1 MAKRMSQRNLRLP
14 GSSTG
19 KCSVRICATVLRLSP
34 LGREPAR
41 FLRGVE
47 MSLSDLHYLEDYRS
61 GYNDLI
67 REFFQPSLREAQAY
81 SRAVGYFS
89 SSALEAF
96 GVPLADFVKRDGRIR
111 LVTSVELSASD
122 LEAIRSGTHRQD
134 VCEHRLERI
143 IDEEFAEG
151 VGDGTARLGRLIEL
165 NRLEIRIAVPKEGTG
180 IYHEKIGIFV
190 GDGVYVAFTGS
201 SNESRNAFENN
212 RECIDVFPSWSSPSR
227 AERKRKHFEDLWNCR
242 DRGVDVYTF
251 PEAARKKLLRMCGVK
266 RSFHSIPP
274 AVGDKWHHQDDA
286 VREFLRAKR
295 GVLDMATGTGKTRIA
310 STIIRILFANAEIDT
325 GIVCVDGNDLLDQ
338 WYGELLSI
346 RKRIE
351 QRPPILRE
359 YKNHRQ
365 ISSFCFAPEN
375 SILLS
380 RRESVDKA
388 LKQLS
393 DSQRQRTLL
402 VYDEVHGLGSPGN
415 RKRLRGLSDNIRFR
429 LGLSATPER
438 TYDEEGTK
446 FIEEHI
452 GPVLMRFELGDAI
465 KRGILAPFKYYPLD
479 YEPSERDR
487 ERLKAVFTS
496 HNVRRSSG
504 EPVTDKDLYTRIA
517 AVYKTSDAK
526 IPVFEE
532 FIKNHRELL
541 RRCIVFTHEQDY
553 GIRVSEIIHKFHP
566 GFHTYYTGE
575 DSETLKRFARGEL
588 ECLVTCH
595 RLSEGVDIRSL
606 STVILF
612 SSDKARLETIQRIGR
627 CLRTDPNV
635 PNKVA
640 SIVDFVRRSSDRDSP
655 TSDEER
661 RDWLAKLANVR
672 PGH

>member
-1 MAKRMSQRNLRLP
+1 
-14 GSSTG
+14 
-19 KCSVRICATVLRLSP
+19 
-34 LGREPAR
+34 
-41 FLRGVE
+41 
-47 MSLSDLHYLEDYRS
+47 MSLRDLHYLDDYRS
-61 GYNDLI
+61 GYNDII
-67 REFFQPSLREAQAY
+67 REFFQPSLREAQSY

-96 GVPLADFVKRDGRIR
+96 GAPLGEFVKRDGRIR
-111 LVTSVELSASD
+111 LVTSVELSQSD
-122 LEAIRSGTHRQD
+122 LEAITSGTLRQD
-134 VCEHRLERI
+134 VCERRLEQI

-165 NRLEIRIAVPKEGTG
+165 NRLELRIAVPKEGTG
-180 IYHEKIGIFV
+180 IYHEKIGIFA
-190 GDGVYVAFTGS
+190 GRDAYVAFTGS

-212 RECIDVFPSWSSPSR
+212 RECIDVYPSWSSPSR
-227 AERKRKHFEDLWNCR
+227 AARKRKHFENLWECN

-251 PEAARKKLLRMCGVK
+251 PEAARKKLLRACRLK
-266 RSFHSIPP
+266 QTFHSILQTVSP
-274 AVGDKWHHQDDA
+274 KWRHQDEA
-286 VREFLRAKR
+286 VRKFLRAKR

-310 STIIRILFANAEIDT
+310 STIIRTLFAKDEIDI

-346 RKRIE
+346 RKQIE
-351 QRPPILRE
+351 QRPNILRQ

-365 ISSFCFAPEN
+365 ILDFILAPER

-380 RRESVDKA
+380 RRESVDRA
-388 LKQLS
+388 LKKLS
-393 DSQRQRTLL
+393 PSQQQRTLV
-402 VYDEVHGLGSPGN
+402 VYDEVHGLGSLGN
-415 RKRLRGLSDNIRFR
+415 RTRLRGLSENIQFR

-438 TYDEEGTK
+438 TYDQEGTK

-452 GPVLMRFELGDAI
+452 GPVLMKFELGDAI
-465 KRGILAPFKYYPLD
+465 ERGILAPFEYFPLY

-487 ERLKAVFTS
+487 ERLKAIYTS
-496 HNVRRSSG
+496 HNFRKSRG
-504 EPVTDKDLYTRIA
+504 EPVTEKDLYTRIS
-517 AVYKTSDAK
+517 AVHKTSDAK
-526 IPVFEE
+526 LPIFAE

-541 RRCIVFTHEQDY
+541 KRSIVFTHEQEY
-553 GIRVSEIIHKFHP
+553 GIRVSEIIHRFHP
-566 GFHTYYTGE
+566 DFHTYFTGE
-575 DSETLKRFARGEL
+575 ESETLKRFARGDL

-635 PNKVA
+635 SNKVA
-640 SIVDFVRRSSDRDSP
+640 SIVDFVRRSGDHDSS

-661 RDWLAKLANVR
+661 CDWLEKLAKVR
-672 PGH
+672 PRR

>member
-1 MAKRMSQRNLRLP
+1 
-14 GSSTG
+14 
-19 KCSVRICATVLRLSP
+19 
-34 LGREPAR
+34 
-41 FLRGVE
+41 
-47 MSLSDLHYLEDYRS
+47 MSLRDLRYSEDYRS

-96 GVPLADFVKRDGRIR
+96 GVPLGEFVKRDGRIR
-111 LVTSVELSASD
+111 LVTSVELSGSD
-122 LEAIRSGTHRQD
+122 LEAIKSGTHRQD
-134 VCEHRLERI
+134 VCQRRLEQI

-165 NRLEIRIAVPKEGTG
+165 NRLQIRIAVPKEGTG
-180 IYHEKIGIFV
+180 VYHEKIGIFV
-190 GDGVYVAFTGS
+190 GNDAYVAFTGS

-212 RECIDVFPSWSSPSR
+212 RECIDVFPSWSSPIR
-227 AERKRKHFEDLWNCR
+227 AERKRKHFEDLWECR

-251 PEAARKKLLRMCGVK
+251 PEAARKKLLKVCRVK
-266 RSFHSIPP
+266 QSFHSIPST
-274 AVGDKWHHQDDA
+274 VGGKWRHQDEA
-286 VREFLRAKR
+286 VREFLKAKR

-310 STIIRILFANAEIDT
+310 STILRTLFANDEIDI
-325 GIVCVDGNDLLDQ
+325 GVVCVDGNDLLDQ

-346 RKRIE
+346 RKRIGK
-351 QRPPILRE
+351 RPLILRE

-365 ISSFCFAPEN
+365 ISSFSVAPEN

-380 RRESVDKA
+380 RRESVDRA
-388 LKQLS
+388 LKRLS
-393 DSQRQRTLL
+393 NAQQERTLL

-415 RKRLRGLSDNIRFR
+415 RKRLRGLSDKIRFR

-438 TYDEEGTK
+438 TYDEEGTR
-446 FIEEHI
+446 FIGEHI

-465 KRGILAPFKYYPLD
+465 ERGILAPFEYYPLY
-479 YEPSERDR
+479 YEPSENDRD
-487 ERLKAVFTS
+487 RLKAVFTS
-496 HNVRRSSG
+496 HNFRQSIG
-504 EPVTDKDLYTRIA
+504 EPVSDKDLYTRIS
-517 AVYKTSDAK
+517 AVHKTSDAK
-526 IPVFEE
+526 LPVFEK

-541 RRCIVFTHEQDY
+541 KRCIIFTHEQDY

-566 GFHTYYTGE
+566 DFHTYYTGE

-627 CLRTDPNV
+627 CLRTDPNL
-635 PNKVA
+635 PSKVA
-640 SIVDFVRRSSDRDSP
+640 SIVDFVRTSSDRDSSTP
-655 TSDEER
+655 DEER
-661 RDWLAKLANVR
+661 CDWLTKLARVR
-672 PGH
+672 PETLGHDQ